1 MRSTRLEL
9 DCVSIHHSHLTIHVM
24 STDEELMIARH
35 TVMPLAAHSGRAP
48 LSPVGAT
55 PANPAARAGSPY
67 ASRPYR
73 VICSEAGLPLS
84 KTLISI

>member
-35 TVMPLAAHSGRAP
+35 TVMPLAAHSGERP
-48 LSPVGAT
+48 
-55 PANPAARAGSPY
+55 
-67 ASRPYR
+67 SRP
-73 VICSEAGLPLS
+73 
-84 KTLISI
+84 